1 MTETIESQA
10 ANARLDEFMGKA
22 KAFQR
27 SEKMSQETFANYCDI
42 SKGAW
47 FNMIHQKRKGSSL
60 VLVKISVATGISI

>member
-1 MTETIESQA
+1 MVTIETQA
-10 ANARLDEFMGKA
+10 ANERFNEFMGKA

-42 SKGAW
+42 GKTTWA
-47 FNMIHQKRKGSSL
+47 NMIHQKTKSSSL